1 MKLYSGIVCMIL
13 AHIPTLQGGAW
24 NEFTVLKQNRIT
36 AIATENHLP
45 LIALVQSVSSSICYL
60 DKSIVFQLLRSYLH

>member
-1 MKLYSGIVCMIL
+1 MVL

-45 LIALVQSVSSSICYL
+45 LIALVQSVSSLHCPTQPYT
-60 DKSIVFQLLRSYLH
+60 FELLHSC